1 MGRMD
6 RAQARC
12 LPDRIGAG
20 LKMSSRQGLV
30 RVRGQVQ
37 GVGFRPFVYR
47 LANALSLQGWV
58 RNDAEGVE
66 ISVRGESSAVSDF
79 LSRLESDRPV
89 LSRVDGVEFEEA
101 FFDES
106 LHDFTVE
113 TSRGGR
119 INTAIAPD
127 VSVCADCLAELF
139 DASNRRYRHP
149 FINCTHC
156 GPRYT
161 IVGKLPYDR
170 KHTSMAKF
178 AQCSACEAEYR
189 DPLNR
194 RFHAQP
200 NACKACGPQL
210 ALVDAKGVPENDPVG
225 SALRHILSG
234 KILAIKGIGG
244 FHLVCDA
251 RNNAAVARLR
261 ASKCRIEK
269 PLAVMVSGSASL
281 APFAVS
287 NRQEIGLLESQESP
301 IVLLKKT
308 EKCDAELPGAAPGAA
323 FVGAMLPHT
332 PLQYLLFHEAAGRP
346 EGLSWLE
353 EEQPLVL
360 VMTSANPKGEPL
372 VVDNAEAFE
381 RLDGIA
387 DFFLLHDRD
396 ILQRCDDSVMRWN
409 GEAPQFVRR
418 SRGFAPRA
426 LKLPISGPSVLA
438 FGSGYKNTVCATRGD
453 EAFLSQHIGD
463 LDNAASCLA
472 LEEAAAHLLDV
483 LQIEPEIV
491 AHDLHPD
498 FFSSRHAV
506 EFAESKG
513 IAAVAVQHH
522 HAHVAAVMAEH
533 GVNEPVLGLVLD
545 GIGLGGD
552 GGIWGG
558 ELLQVGAEG
567 GFSRLGHLAPLA
579 LPGGDSA
586 AREPWRMAASALHA
600 LGRDD
605 EIVRRYGKL
614 RGNMLIEMFERNLNV
629 PLTSS
634 AGRWFDAAA
643 GILGVIEKTGF
654 EGQAAMLLER
664 LAHKHGPVGPLDS
677 GFILEGGIL
686 NFLPLFEILADMK
699 DAPYGAALFHATLA
713 EGLRQWLRAGGP
725 ATVVLS
731 GGCFMNAILSRS
743 LKAKLESE
751 GHAVLEAR
759 FAPPN
764 DGGISLGQAYV
775 AMQEGIAACA

>member
-1 MGRMD
+1 MDRMD
-6 RAQARC
+6 RTQARR

-20 LKMSSRQGLV
+20 LKMASRQGLV

-47 LANALSLQGWV
+47 LANELSLQGWV

-66 ISVRGESSAVSDF
+66 ISVRGERGAVSDF
-79 LSRLESDRPV
+79 LSRLESERPV

-101 FFDES
+101 CFDDGIR
-106 LHDFTVE
+106 DFTVE

-119 INTAIAPD
+119 IGTAIAPD
-127 VSVCADCLAELF
+127 ASVCGDCLAELF

-178 AQCSACEAEYR
+178 AQCPACEEEYR

-210 ALVDAKGVPENDPVG
+210 VLADAQGVPQDDPLG

-251 RNNAAVARLR
+251 RNRDAVARLR
-261 ASKCRIEK
+261 ASKCRMEK
-269 PLAVMVSGSASL
+269 PLAIMVSGSASL
-281 APFAVS
+281 APFAAS
-287 NRQEIGLLESQESP
+287 SRQEIALLESRERP
-301 IVLLKKT
+301 IVLLRKT
-308 EKCDAELPGAAPGAA
+308 GKCDAALPGVAPGAA
-323 FVGAMLPHT
+323 FIGAVLPYT

-346 EGLSWLE
+346 DGLSWLE
-353 EEQPLVL
+353 EEHPLVL

-372 VVDNAEAFE
+372 VMDDAEALE
-381 RLDGIA
+381 KLEGIA
-387 DFFLLHDRD
+387 DSFLLHDRD

-418 SRGFAPRA
+418 ARGFTPRA
-426 LKLPISGPSVLA
+426 LKLPMSGPSVLA
-438 FGSGYKNTVCATRGD
+438 FGSGYKNTVCATRGG

-463 LDNAASCLA
+463 LDNAATCRA
-472 LEEAAAHLLDV
+472 LEDAAVHLLDV
-483 LQIEPEIV
+483 LQIEPQIV

-498 FFSSRHAV
+498 FFSSRHAA
-506 EFAESKG
+506 EFAARKG
-513 IAAVAVQHH
+513 IPAVAVQHH

-533 GVNEPVLGLVLD
+533 GVNGPVLGLALD
-545 GIGLGGD
+545 GTGLGED

-558 ELLQVGAEG
+558 ELLRVGAEG
-567 GFSRLGHLAPLA
+567 EFSRLGHLAHLA

-614 RGNMLIEMFERNLNV
+614 RGNMLIEMIERGLNA

-643 GILGVIEKTGF
+643 GILGVIEKTSF
-654 EGQAAMLLER
+654 EGQAAMLLEG
-664 LAHKHGPVGPLDS
+664 LARRHGPVAPLDA
-677 GFILEGGIL
+677 GFILAGGIL
-686 NFLPLFEILADMK
+686 DFLPLIEALADIQ
-699 DAPYGAALFHATLA
+699 DAAYGAALFHATLA
-713 EGLRQWLRAGGP
+713 EGLGQWLRAGGLS
-725 ATVVLS
+725 TVVFS
-731 GGCFMNAILSRS
+731 GGCFMNSILSRS

-775 AMQEGIAACA
+775 AMQGGIAACA

>member
-1 MGRMD
+1 
-6 RAQARC
+6 
-12 LPDRIGAG
+12 
-20 LKMSSRQGLV
+20 MSSRQGLV

-47 LANALSLQGWV
+47 LANELSLHGWV

-66 ISVRGESSAVSDF
+66 ISIRGEDGAVSDF
-79 LSRLESDRPV
+79 LSRLKSDGPV
-89 LSRVDGVEFEEA
+89 LSRVEGVEFEEA

-106 LHDFTVE
+106 LQDFTVE

-127 VSVCADCLAELF
+127 VSVCGDCLAELL
-139 DASNRRYRHP
+139 DSSNRRYRHP

-178 AQCSACEAEYR
+178 AQCPACEAEYR
-189 DPLNR
+189 DPFDR

-210 ALVDAKGVPENDPVG
+210 VLVDAKGVSENDPVE
-225 SALRHILSG
+225 SAVKHILSG

-251 RNNAAVARLR
+251 RKRDVVARLR
-261 ASKCRIEK
+261 ASKCRMEK
-269 PLAVMVSGSASL
+269 PLAVMVPSRASL

-287 NRQEIGLLESQESP
+287 NRHETALLESQERP
-301 IVLLKKT
+301 IVLIEKT
-308 EKCDAELPGAAPGAA
+308 KECDAELPGVAPGTACIG
-323 FVGAMLPHT
+323 VMLPYT

-372 VVDNAEAFE
+372 VVDNVEAFE

-409 GEAPQFVRR
+409 GTAPQFVRR
-418 SRGFAPRA
+418 ARGFTPRA
-426 LKLPISGPSVLA
+426 LKLPIPGPSVLA

-472 LEEAAAHLLDV
+472 LEEAAAHLMEV

-498 FFSSRHAV
+498 FFSSRHAA
-506 EFAESKG
+506 EFAERKG

-522 HAHVAAVMAEH
+522 HAHIAAVMAEH
-533 GVNEPVLGLVLD
+533 GVNEPVLGLALD
-545 GIGLGGD
+545 GIGLGED

-567 GFSRLGHLAPLA
+567 SFSRLGHLAHLA

-629 PLTSS
+629 PVTSS

-643 GILGVIEKTGF
+643 GILGVIEKTSF
-654 EGQAAMLLER
+654 EGQAAMLLEG
-664 LAHKHGPVGPLDS
+664 LAIKHGPVAPLES
-677 GFILEGGIL
+677 GFVLEEGIL
-686 NFLPLFEILADMK
+686 NFLPLLEILVDMK
-699 DAPYGAALFHATLA
+699 DAPYGAALFHATLS
-713 EGLRQWLRAGGP
+713 EGLRQWLRGRELS
-725 ATVVLS
+725 TVVLS
-731 GGCFMNAILSRS
+731 GGCFMNSVLSSS
-743 LKAKLESE
+743 LKTKLEDE
-751 GHAVLEAR
+751 GHAVLEAG

-764 DGGISLGQAYV
+764 DGGISLGQAFV
-775 AMQEGIAACA
+775 AMQRSAAACA